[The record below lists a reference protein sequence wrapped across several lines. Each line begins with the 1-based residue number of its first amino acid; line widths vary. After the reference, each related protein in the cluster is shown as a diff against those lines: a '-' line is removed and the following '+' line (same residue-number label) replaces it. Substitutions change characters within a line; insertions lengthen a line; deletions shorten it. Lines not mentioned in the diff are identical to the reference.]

1 MEYLI
6 RFAQVHESF
15 RKPEIESLA
24 ALVGTNT
31 PFAIVKLQDEAV
43 ARAVVARS
51 VLAKGIYEI
60 WGQGQTY
67 EDLHSDIS
75 KRTAARWSDFK
86 NKSFK
91 FSVDSYAGKRSAE
104 EKTQI
109 IHSFAYMD
117 FQGPIRMTDPD
128 EEFCL
133 FEEYPRR
140 PVKPGEAR
148 PDPNVIYFGRWIACG
163 SRDVIDKYD
172 LKKRNYISTTSMDA
186 ELTLVTANM
195 ALAAPGKVFF
205 DPFVGTGSFCVAMA
219 HFGTHALGSDIDG
232 RSFGGKERQK
242 GKSMGLVSNLEQYG
256 IQQYFLDAF
265 ISDLTNTPVRTTQF
279 LDGIICDPPYGVREG
294 LKVLGSKDGK
304 KKEPVLLNGVPSYRL
319 GGYIAPKRPY
329 SFDAML
335 DDILDFAARTLVPDG
350 RISLWMPTA
359 NEDDVELEI
368 PSNPHLEIL
377 SVCVQ
382 PFGHCRLVN
391 TYFSQ
396 GLAAYLHTV
405 VFLAEKCPLLNHD
418 DRGGTT
424 LQNPNHPFK
433 NSSDNNATH
442 NEVPEG
448 GRIFDAHS
456 RGLGNTLL
464 PIDYYWITKNQP
476 MINL

>member
-24 ALVGTNT
+24 ALVGTNKDYPQKEKIEPTLPCYFYDSNPNSSPQT

-43 ARAVVARS
+43 ARAVIARS

-86 NKSFK
+86 DKSFK

-294 LKVLGSKDGK
+294 LKVLGSKDD
-304 KKEPVLLNGVPSYRL
+304 
-319 GGYIAPKRPY
+319 GYIAPKRPY

-368 PSNPHLEIL
+368 PSNPHLELL

-382 PFGHCRLVN
+382 PFGH
-391 TYFSQ
+391 
-396 GLAAYLHTV
+396 
-405 VFLAEKCPLLNHD
+405 LLCKIQTIPS
-418 DRGGTT
+418 RIA
-424 LQNPNHPFK
+424 LRIMQ
-433 NSSDNNATH
+433 H
-442 NEVPEG
+442 NEVTEG
-448 GRIFDAHS
+448 AIILDAHS
-456 RGLGNTLL
+456 HGLGNTLL
-464 PIDYYWITKNQP
+464 PIDYYWMTRNQS

>member
-24 ALVGTNT
+24 ALVGTNVEFLSYTENT

-133 FEEYPRR
+133 FEEYH
-140 PVKPGEAR
+140 AAQ
-148 PDPNVIYFGRWIACG
+148 WIACG

-294 LKVLGSKDGK
+294 LKVLGSKDD
-304 KKEPVLLNGVPSYRL
+304 
-319 GGYIAPKRPY
+319 GYIAPKRPY

-368 PSNPHLEIL
+368 PSNPHLELL

-396 GLAAYLHTV
+396 GLAACLHTV
-405 VFLAEKCPLLNHD
+405 VFLVEKCPLLNHD

-448 GRIFDAHS
+448 GRILDAHS

-464 PIDYYWITKNQP
+464 PIDYYWTTKNQP

>member
-24 ALVGTNT
+24 ALVGTNVEFLSYTENT

-43 ARAVVARS
+43 AKAVIARS

-67 EDLHSDIS
+67 EDLHLDIS

-186 ELTLVTANM
+186 ELTMVTANM

-242 GKSMGLVSNLEQYG
+242 GKSIGLVSNLEQYG

-265 ISDLTNTPVRTTQF
+265 ISDLTNTPVRTTRF

-319 GGYIAPKRPY
+319 DGYIAPKRPY

-335 DDILDFAARTLVPDG
+335 DDILDFAVRTLVQDG

-368 PSNPHLEIL
+368 PSNPHLELL

-382 PFGHCRLVN
+382 PFGHWSRRLLTYRRLPGGEVSASEPRRQRGNVN
-391 TYFSQ
+391 GVKANDLNAFRRKYFAKSKPSSQ
-396 GLAAYLHTV
+396 
-405 VFLAEKCPLLNHD
+405 E
-418 DRGGTT
+418 
-424 LQNPNHPFK
+424 
-433 NSSDNNATH
+433 
-442 NEVPEG
+442 
-448 GRIFDAHS
+448 
-456 RGLGNTLL
+456 
-464 PIDYYWITKNQP
+464 
-476 MINL
+476 

>member
-1 MEYLI
+1 
-6 RFAQVHESF
+6 
-15 RKPEIESLA
+15 
-24 ALVGTNT
+24 
-31 PFAIVKLQDEAV
+31 
-43 ARAVVARS
+43 
-51 VLAKGIYEI
+51 
-60 WGQGQTY
+60 
-67 EDLHSDIS
+67 
-75 KRTAARWSDFK
+75 
-86 NKSFK
+86 
-91 FSVDSYAGKRSAE
+91 
-104 EKTQI
+104 
-109 IHSFAYMD
+109 
-117 FQGPIRMTDPD
+117 MTDPD

-304 KKEPVLLNGVPSYRL
+304 KKEPVLLNGVPSYR
-319 GGYIAPKRPY
+319 
-329 SFDAML
+329 
-335 DDILDFAARTLVPDG
+335 
-350 RISLWMPTA
+350 
-359 NEDDVELEI
+359 
-368 PSNPHLEIL
+368 
-377 SVCVQ
+377 
-382 PFGHCRLVN
+382 
-391 TYFSQ
+391 
-396 GLAAYLHTV
+396 
-405 VFLAEKCPLLNHD
+405 
-418 DRGGTT
+418 
-424 LQNPNHPFK
+424 
-433 NSSDNNATH
+433 
-442 NEVPEG
+442 
-448 GRIFDAHS
+448 
-456 RGLGNTLL
+456 
-464 PIDYYWITKNQP
+464 
-476 MINL
+476 